1 MNRRQIIDAFD
12 RIERERGGYAHCD
25 ADEVCS
31 AVAAELGLAVEEVR
45 DVMVSHWTM
54 SGAA

>member
-31 AVAAELGLAVEEVR
+31 AVAAELGLPVEDVR
-45 DVMVSHWTM
+45 DVMVAHWTM